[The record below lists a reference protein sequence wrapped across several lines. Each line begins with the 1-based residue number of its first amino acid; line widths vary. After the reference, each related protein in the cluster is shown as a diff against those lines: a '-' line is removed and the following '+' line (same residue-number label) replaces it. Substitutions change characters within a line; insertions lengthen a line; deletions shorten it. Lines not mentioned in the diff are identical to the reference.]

1 MLVINILESIFLLLI
16 LLLFNV
22 KLYKTESSLS
32 DFDGLLL
39 NLGQGYNL
47 TTKNVISHENLR
59 KILAGVESGNKDAT
73 YYFALLKMYGITVT
87 RNMTIASEHFQK
99 AATLGHVEA
108 HTAYGVVLLSD
119 RENPDS
125 EIIAMR
131 YFRKAIEMNDLN
143 APWLL
148 AK

>member
-1 MLVINILESIFLLLI
+1 MFVINVLKSIII
-16 LLLFNV
+16 LLLFNI
-22 KLYKTESSLS
+22 KLYKSDKSSLS

-47 TTKNVISHENLR
+47 TTKSVISHDNLR
-59 KILAGVESGNKDAT
+59 KILAGVGSGNKDAT

-87 RNMTIASEHFQK
+87 RNMTIAAEHFQK
-99 AATLGHVEA
+99 AAALGHIEA

-119 RENPDS
+119 RSNPDS
-125 EIIAMR
+125 EIIATR

>member
-1 MLVINILESIFLLLI
+1 
-16 LLLFNV
+16 
-22 KLYKTESSLS
+22 
-32 DFDGLLL
+32 
-39 NLGQGYNL
+39 
-47 TTKNVISHENLR
+47 
-59 KILAGVESGNKDAT
+59 
-73 YYFALLKMYGITVT
+73 
-87 RNMTIASEHFQK
+87 MTIASEHFQK